1 MRDVPEKIKKII
13 TKKTVKNKIMP
24 EFTQPHYSKL
34 IACLNNPRLPDSDR
48 DRLEEA
54 IRKYHHWID
63 ELKLVKSGQTN
74 TV

>member
-1 MRDVPEKIKKII
+1 
-13 TKKTVKNKIMP
+13 MP